1 MKPQVVLP
9 KVVLVDEDL
18 ALLENL
24 QEFFHQSHLDSAAFR
39 EPQQYLELSPDESI
53 GCVVADLVMP
63 NMTGMEFLRQM
74 RLQGDF
80 KPVIFLTGHG
90 TIATA
95 VEAMRYGAM
104 DFLEKPTEHQQLLA
118 SVLRAIA
125 YDSRRQQ
132 DNRSKDELQMRLD
145 SLTMRETQIME
156 LIASGLPSKQ
166 IATRLGI
173 SIKTVE
179 VHRSNI
185 TKKLGVRSL
194 AELVQRLT
202 QHRLTGK
209 G

>member
-9 KVVLVDEDL
+9 KVVLVDDDL

-24 QEFFHQSHLDSAAFR
+24 QEFFRQSHVDSAAFR
-39 EPQQYLELSPDESI
+39 EPQQYLELAPDESI

-80 KPVIFLTGHG
+80 RPVIFLTGHG

-95 VEAMRYGAM
+95 VEAMRHGAM
-104 DFLEKPTEHQQLLA
+104 DFLEKPTDYQQLLA
-118 SVLRAIA
+118 SVLRAID

-132 DNRSKDELQMRLD
+132 ENRSKDELQMRLD
-145 SLTMRETQIME
+145 SLTMRESQIME

-202 QHRLTGK
+202 QHRLTRK
-209 G
+209 S